1 MNRTTSIKTI
11 LVIVLG
17 FIVIYLLT
25 GMVLFLYLA
34 TGTGVIALISD
45 RFSVLVSKGWL
56 WLGNITGSIISRI
69 LLTLVFCLIILQS
82 MAYRIIKGRG
92 PLDKKDKDSF
102 YHIRNH
108 EYIPSDMEELW

>member
-1 MNRTTSIKTI
+1 
-11 LVIVLG
+11 
-17 FIVIYLLT
+17 
-25 GMVLFLYLA
+25 
-34 TGTGVIALISD
+34 
-45 RFSVLVSKGWL
+45 
-56 WLGNITGSIISRI
+56 